1 MSGTDLQKLQ
11 KQKEELIAKIAKL
24 QLQLDEA
31 QEEKNFVEKCIESKK
46 FHNLMSNTKNP
57 FIQAL
62 TSSFEKCKKQFE
74 ESTKTPKNYDSD
86 VPFRLSDDFADT
98 SVFDDWVDQQM
109 EVFKKCYES
118 VLIPDSNNINSNSN
132 SNNNSPTKRNTSSSS
147 SDSNNNKKQKNKNKN
162 DDDEDYNN
170 LINEND
176 GDEYSRFCNT
186 IVLAIAIL
194 RKTSELINQMIVSV
208 GKVENAD
215 TGILLECR
223 ENIVEHWK
231 VVVGDVDTEVDPR
244 FTYFFDRNPE
254 FGEMLA
260 EELLSMKEPFA
271 DFVAK
276 K

>member
-1 MSGTDLQKLQ
+1 MSSTADLQKLN

-31 QEEKNFVEKCIESKK
+31 QEEKNFVEKCIENKK
-46 FHNLMSNTKNP
+46 FHNLMNNTKNS

-109 EVFKKCYES
+109 EAFRKCYES
-118 VLIPDSNNINSNSN
+118 VLVPPSQNESNSN
-132 SNNNSPTKRNTSSSS
+132 KNSPTKR
-147 SDSNNNKKQKNKNKN
+147 DAKSNQDINQKN
-162 DDDEDYNN
+162 DDDYNLYNN
-170 LINEND
+170 DND
-176 GDEYSRFCNT
+176 SISEYSRFCNA

-194 RKTSELINQMIVSV
+194 FKTSELINQMIVSV

-231 VVVGDVDTEVDPR
+231 VVVGDADTEVDPR

-260 EELLSMKEPFA
+260 EELLTMKEPFA

-276 K
+276 EVKK